1 MIPVN
6 EPLIGEKEHI
16 YVGECLDTGWISS
29 GGRFITEFEDNFAL
43 YCGRKFGI
51 AVNNGSNALIAAL
64 KALELPP
71 GSEVIIPSFTIISC
85 ALACVYN
92 GLVPVFVDS
101 EPETWNMDPHLIE
114 AKITGRTKALMVVHI
129 YGHPVDMDSI
139 LGIAAKYNLRIV
151 EDFAEAIGAEFKGKR
166 CGSFGDISCASFYAN
181 KTITTGEGGMC
192 LTDSPVLSEKMKGI
206 RNLCFQPQQRFLH
219 EELGYNFRMTNIQAA
234 IGLAQLERIHEHV
247 KKKIEIAH
255 TYNRLLNEL
264 ADNEILALPMEKP
277 WAKNIY
283 WMYGVV
289 LNKKRGVKAIE
300 IQKRLDQKGI
310 QTRSF
315 FFPMHLQPVF
325 QTMPWYKKERLE
337 VSEDL
342 FDYGFYL
349 PSGLTLT
356 KENIEEVAAAL
367 KEILDGI

>member
-29 GGRFITEFEDNFAL
+29 GGRFIKEFENGFAQ
-43 YCGRKFGI
+43 YCGRKFGV

-64 KALELPP
+64 RALELPP

-92 GLVPVFVDS
+92 CLVPVFVDS
-101 EPETWNMDPHLIE
+101 EPDTWNMDLDCIE
-114 AKITGRTKALMVVHI
+114 EKITSCTKALMVVHI
-129 YGHPVDMDSI
+129 YGHPVDMDRV
-139 LGIAAKYNLRIV
+139 LQIAEKHNLRII
-151 EDFAEAIGAEFKGKR
+151 EDFAEAIGAEFKHKR
-166 CGSFGDISCASFYAN
+166 CGGFGDISCTSFYAN

-192 LTDSPVLSEKMKGI
+192 LTDSPEISEKLKSI
-206 RNLCFQPQQRFLH
+206 RNLCFLPQQRFLH

-234 IGLAQLERIHEHV
+234 IGLAQLEKINRHV
-247 KKKIEIAH
+247 NKKIAIARI
-255 TYNRLLNEL
+255 YSELLMDLEVNEFL
-264 ADNEILALPMEKP
+264 KRPVEKP
-277 WAKNIY
+277 WAKNIF

-289 LNKKRGVKAIE
+289 LNKKRGIKAIE
-300 IQKRLDQKGI
+300 IQKRLDEKGI

-325 QTMPWYKKERLE
+325 QPMPWYKNERLE
-337 VSEDL
+337 VSENL

-349 PSGLTLT
+349 PSGLAITDEDIDET
-356 KENIEEVAAAL
+356 AAVL
-367 KEILDGI
+367 KEILGKF